1 MKGTPTSIQMIIK
14 SNTKFEP
21 FDMSDFKGLIYDSQ
35 DKIKYTPDELNEI
48 KKDIDENISSLDD
61 YEIPIDWNSSDG
73 DIDILGDIVIADK
86 IIKIAQYYAPVKTG
100 YMRRN
105 IKRKF
110 EEGHVCIV
118 SEAPYS
124 IYVHEILENRH
135 AFPTKAK
142 FLEDAAIEVKTELG
156 NFDVSIEYTPVLR
169 VWINYP
175 DRGTVL

>member
-1 MKGTPTSIQMIIK
+1 MIIK
-14 SNTKFEP
+14 SNTEFES
-21 FDMSDFKGLIYDSQ
+21 FDMSDFKRLIYDSQ
-35 DKIKYTPDELNEI
+35 DKIKYTPDELDEI
-48 KKDIDENISSLDD
+48 KKNIDDLKIKIDENISKLDG
-61 YEIPIDWNSSDG
+61 YEIPTDWYSSYSNINILD
-73 DIDILGDIVIADK
+73 DIAIADK
-86 IIKIAQYYAPVKTG
+86 IIEIAQYYAPVKTG

-156 NFDVSIEYTPVLR
+156 NFDASIEYTPVLR